1 MGGDGR
7 EQDGILERTERGSGG
22 AATAACATNTM
33 WSTPDLVCPR
43 AHRAYCCHSMIG
55 LQVLPS
61 LSLTLSLSE
70 ILDVSVVDNRVVN
83 QYLARSKT
91 WATAISV

>member
-1 MGGDGR
+1 
-7 EQDGILERTERGSGG
+7 
-22 AATAACATNTM
+22 
-33 WSTPDLVCPR
+33 
-43 AHRAYCCHSMIG
+43 MIG